1 MRKAG
6 GAAIVLA
13 AFIAACVAIQL
24 GVGAYSTDR
33 GLTNDEAAHFV
44 NSLLILDYLREAPF
58 SNPLRYALDYYAHLP
73 RVSIGHWPP
82 MFYIVQAAVFGL
94 FGRSGATAMAFQAV
108 IAGVACGWPA
118 ILVQRRLGW
127 LTGLCAGLVVLA
139 SPVLLF
145 LLDAVMLD
153 TFLALW
159 VLGAALTWSQF
170 ARRPGLGW
178 AALFALCAIGA
189 IMTKGNGFGLALL
202 PLLHAAITR
211 NTRPLLDWRAW
222 LAAVAIAV
230 VTVPWYA
237 FTYRMA
243 ADGFNYAWGWDYT
256 GRAIPAYARALVP
269 SLGVIGLIGF
279 VAGVVA
285 AARRVDG
292 DRDQMLASLAATV
305 LAMALFQVVAPA
317 YITPRYLVSLV
328 PAAVAVS
335 ALGLAFLVRQV
346 IPRLQRVGGPAVAFL
361 LLVNAATILELPHVA
376 PFGMD
381 RVARLVLQAE
391 GGNPLVLIA
400 GSGRAEGA
408 LIAAFAELD
417 PARTHYVL
425 RGTQLLGT
433 GNFMGTQYQERFADT
448 DELVRWLDD
457 SGIGWLVVDDSGDA
471 RELAANRQIDAIL
484 AAPRPG
490 WDLVED
496 HQSAAGEVRLF
507 RLPTALPTPAQV
519 KDILQRLQPNM
530 R

>member
-1 MRKAG
+1 MSKVG

-13 AFIAACVAIQL
+13 GFIAACVAIQF
-24 GVGAYSTDR
+24 GAGAYTTDR

-44 NSLLILDYLREAPF
+44 NSLLILDFLREAPF

-94 FGRSGATAMAFQAV
+94 FGRSGTAAMAFQAV
-108 IAGVACGWPA
+108 VAGVACGWPA

-127 LTGLCAGLVVLA
+127 LAGICAGLAVLA

-159 VLGAALTWSQF
+159 VLGAALTWAQF

-178 AALFALCAIGA
+178 AALFAVCAIGA

-202 PLLHAAITR
+202 PPLYAAITR
-211 NTRPLLDWRAW
+211 DTRPLRDWRAW
-222 LAAVAIAV
+222 LAAVAIAI
-230 VTVPWYA
+230 VTIPWYA
-237 FTYRMA
+237 LTYRMA

-279 VAGVVA
+279 ASGVVA

-292 DRDQMLASLAATV
+292 ERDQTLASLAATV

-328 PAAVAVS
+328 PAAVVVS
-335 ALGLAFLVRQV
+335 ALGLAFLVRQL
-346 IPRLQRVGGPAVAFL
+346 IPRPPRVAGLAVAAL
-361 LLVNAATILELPHVA
+361 LLVNAATIVALPRVA
-376 PFGMD
+376 PFGMG
-381 RVARLVLQAE
+381 RVAQRVLQAE

-408 LIAAFAELD
+408 LIAAFAALD

-433 GNFMGTQYQERFADT
+433 GNFMGTQYQERFAT
-448 DELVRWLDD
+448 SDELARWLDD
-457 SGIGWLVVDDSGDA
+457 SGIGWLVVDDSA
-471 RELAANRQIDAIL
+471 VAKALAANRQIDAVL

-490 WDLVED
+490 WELADE
-496 HQSAAGEVRLF
+496 HRSSEGEVRLF
-507 RLPTALPTPAQV
+507 RLPAARPTPDQMQ
-519 KDILQRLQPNM
+519 DILQRIQPNM